1 MNKSRHDEILYMAFT
16 LACRDNLTGSI
27 KEPDWDT
34 SIDVLHLKEYY
45 FKKAVEEINRKFG

>member
-1 MNKSRHDEILYMAFT
+1 MAFT

-45 FKKAVEEINRKFG
+45 FKKAVEEINRKFGEVK